1 MSADQTDSERESQ
14 LSAMFDGELPEGEC
28 DLVARRLA
36 KDENLR
42 RSWDNYSLIGAVMRS
57 EPLARRQLAPQIA
70 AVVKA
75 DRNESATE
83 ADRATV
89 AATGRAAV
97 GRTSALR
104 WAGGLGV
111 AAAVGAVAIFFGGN
125 PQSETIV
132 ADAAKNPVNAPAKVV
147 GEVVE
152 EVVIPAA
159 SADGDEII
167 LAMKPIEPESYV
179 TPPIREGAGS
189 AVTAPVQ
196 LANFVAA
203 HSAVAAP
210 MLRHGTLST
219 LITSAP
225 IVEEP
230 ATEQATVVT
239 DDAPARARFFDGC
252 ARLASFGGDVACHF
266 DSSHAATWGLCERS
280 AGLARADEQGALR
293 AQL

>member
-1 MSADQTDSERESQ
+1 MSADQTGSERESQ

-28 DLVARRLA
+28 ELVARRLA

-57 EPLARRQLAPQIA
+57 EPLARRHLAPQVA
-70 AVVKA
+70 ALVQA
-75 DRNESATE
+75 DRNETAIG
-83 ADRATV
+83 ADQSSV
-89 AATGRAAV
+89 AATGRSAL
-97 GRTSALR
+97 GRNSALR
-104 WAGGLGV
+104 WAGGFGV

-125 PQSETIV
+125 PQIETTI
-132 ADAAKNPVNAPAKVV
+132 ADTAKSPANPPAKVV
-147 GEVVE
+147 GEIVE

-167 LAMKPIEPESYV
+167 LAMKPTEPESYV
-179 TPPIREGAGS
+179 TPPIRDGVGS

-225 IVEEP
+225 LVEEP
-230 ATEQATVVT
+230 QMEPRVEPAVVT
-239 DDAPARARFFDGC
+239 DDTSARGEI
-252 ARLASFGGDVACHF
+252 L
-266 DSSHAATWGLCERS
+266 
-280 AGLARADEQGALR
+280 
-293 AQL
+293 